1 MRVKCAV
8 PPVRRLSAPPLLFA
22 PPIRTPTRTPIR
34 TPTRTPIHTPIRTPI
49 RPVEPPF
56 LVLWGG
62 SR

>member
-22 PPIRTPTRTPIR
+22 PPIR